1 MSALKKA
8 VFLDRDGVLCE
19 DTDYITSFEKLH
31 IYPFAKKAV
40 EQIHKK
46 GYLVIVVT
54 NQSGVARGYLAEEM
68 LQKLNAY
75 LQKETG
81 KVISK
86 QAKRQERKGRKCSE
100 QPDFVVSDVWEFAK
114 NIKV

>member
-1 MSALKKA
+1 MSALNKA

-46 GYLVIVVT
+46 GYLAIVVT
-54 NQSGVARGYLAEEM
+54 NQSEVARGYLTEEM

-86 QAKRQERKGRKCSE
+86 QAKRQERKRFLSKDGNAASSR
-100 QPDFVVSDVWEFAK
+100 
-114 NIKV
+114 IL

>member
-1 MSALKKA
+1 MSALN
-8 VFLDRDGVLCE
+8 
-19 DTDYITSFEKLH
+19 
-31 IYPFAKKAV
+31 KAV

-46 GYLVIVVT
+46 GYLAIVVT
-54 NQSGVARGYLAEEM
+54 NQSGVARGYLTEEM

-86 QAKRQERKGRKCSE
+86 QAKRQERKPIGVSIAGLTSYRHKSKKYMVLQNCV
-100 QPDFVVSDVWEFAK
+100 PDSYRPQLFCLHNS
-114 NIKV
+114 

>member
-1 MSALKKA
+1 MSAL
-8 VFLDRDGVLCE
+8 
-19 DTDYITSFEKLH
+19 
-31 IYPFAKKAV
+31 KKAV

-46 GYLVIVVT
+46 GYFAIVVT

-86 QAKRQERKGRKCSE
+86 QAKQERKPFLSKDGNAASSR
-100 QPDFVVSDVWEFAK
+100 
-114 NIKV
+114 IL

>member
-1 MSALKKA
+1 MSALN
-8 VFLDRDGVLCE
+8 
-19 DTDYITSFEKLH
+19 
-31 IYPFAKKAV
+31 KAV

-46 GYLVIVVT
+46 GYLAIVVT
-54 NQSGVARGYLAEEM
+54 NQSGVARGYLTEEM

-86 QAKRQERKGRKCSE
+86 QAKRQERKPFLSKDGNAASSR
-100 QPDFVVSDVWEFAK
+100 
-114 NIKV
+114 IL

>member
-1 MSALKKA
+1 MSALN
-8 VFLDRDGVLCE
+8 
-19 DTDYITSFEKLH
+19 
-31 IYPFAKKAV
+31 KAV

-46 GYLVIVVT
+46 GYLAIVVT
-54 NQSGVARGYLAEEM
+54 NQSGVARGYLTEEM

-86 QAKRQERKGRKCSE
+86 QAKRQERKRFLLKDGNAASSR
-100 QPDFVVSDVWEFAK
+100 
-114 NIKV
+114 IL

>member
-1 MSALKKA
+1 MSALNKA

-46 GYLVIVVT
+46 GYLAIVVT
-54 NQSGVARGYLAEEM
+54 NGYLAEEM

-86 QAKRQERKGRKCSE
+86 QAKRQERKRFLSKDGNAASSR
-100 QPDFVVSDVWEFAK
+100 
-114 NIKV
+114 IL

>member
-1 MSALKKA
+1 MSALN
-8 VFLDRDGVLCE
+8 
-19 DTDYITSFEKLH
+19 
-31 IYPFAKKAV
+31 KAV

-46 GYLVIVVT
+46 GYLT
-54 NQSGVARGYLAEEM
+54 EEM

-86 QAKRQERKGRKCSE
+86 QAKRQERKRFLSKDGNAASSR
-100 QPDFVVSDVWEFAK
+100 
-114 NIKV
+114 IL

>member
-1 MSALKKA
+1 MSALNKA

-54 NQSGVARGYLAEEM
+54 NQSGVARGYLTEEM

-75 LQKETG
+75 LPVSYTHLD
-81 KVISK
+81 VY
-86 QAKRQERKGRKCSE
+86 KRQGFYCGIHNLCFRR
-100 QPDFVVSDVWEFAK
+100 
-114 NIKV
+114 

>member
-1 MSALKKA
+1 MSALN
-8 VFLDRDGVLCE
+8 
-19 DTDYITSFEKLH
+19 
-31 IYPFAKKAV
+31 KAV

-46 GYLVIVVT
+46 GYLAIVVT
-54 NQSGVARGYLAEEM
+54 NQSGVARGYLTEEM

-86 QAKRQERKGRKCSE
+86 QAKRQERKRFLSKDGNARAAG
-100 QPDFVVSDVWEFAK
+100 FVVSNVWEFCQKYKRLRKQIPLARG
-114 NIKV
+114 

>member
-1 MSALKKA
+1 MSALN
-8 VFLDRDGVLCE
+8 
-19 DTDYITSFEKLH
+19 
-31 IYPFAKKAV
+31 KAV

-46 GYLVIVVT
+46 GYLAIVVT
-54 NQSGVARGYLAEEM
+54 NQSGVARGYLTEEM

-86 QAKRQERKGRKCSE
+86 QAKQQERKWFLSKDGNAASSR
-100 QPDFVVSDVWEFAK
+100 
-114 NIKV
+114 IL

>member
-1 MSALKKA
+1 MSALNKA

-31 IYPFAKKAV
+31 IYSFAKKAV

-46 GYLVIVVT
+46 GYLAIVVT
-54 NQSGVARGYLAEEM
+54 NQSGVARGYLTEEM

-86 QAKRQERKGRKCSE
+86 QAKQQELKGFLSKDGNAASSR
-100 QPDFVVSDVWEFAK
+100 
-114 NIKV
+114 IL

>member
-1 MSALKKA
+1 MSALNKA

-31 IYPFAKKAV
+31 ILLTKLPHLLRGEVAV

-46 GYLVIVVT
+46 GYLAIVVT
-54 NQSGVARGYLAEEM
+54 NQSGVARGYLTEEM

-86 QAKRQERKGRKCSE
+86 QAKQQERKWFLSKDGNAASSR
-100 QPDFVVSDVWEFAK
+100 
-114 NIKV
+114 IL

>member
-8 VFLDRDGVLCE
+8 VFLDWDGVLCE

-31 IYPFAKKAV
+31 IYPFAKAV

-46 GYLVIVVT
+46 GYLAIVVT
-54 NQSGVARGYLAEEM
+54 NQSGVARGYLTEEM

-81 KVISK
+81 RVISK
-86 QAKRQERKGRKCSE
+86 QGRRQERKPFLSKDREMQMS
-100 QPDFVVSDVWEFAK
+100 SR
-114 NIKV
+114 IL

>member
-1 MSALKKA
+1 MK
-8 VFLDRDGVLCE
+8 VLTLSGFKE
-19 DTDYITSFEKLH
+19 DNRIKQMGTYNPYVPVCH
-31 IYPFAKKAV
+31 YGMV
-40 EQIHKK
+40 ESIHNLILQQIHKK

-54 NQSGVARGYLAEEM
+54 NQSGVARGYLTEEM

-86 QAKRQERKGRKCSE
+86 QAKRQERKRFLSKDGNAASSR
-100 QPDFVVSDVWEFAK
+100 
-114 NIKV
+114 IL